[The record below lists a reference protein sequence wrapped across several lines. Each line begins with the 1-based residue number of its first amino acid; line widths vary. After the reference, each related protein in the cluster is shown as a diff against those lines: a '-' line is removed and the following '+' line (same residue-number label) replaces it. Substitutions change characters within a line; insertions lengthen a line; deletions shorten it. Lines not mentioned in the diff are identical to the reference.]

1 MNKPKNNDKDEL
13 IEQKEIK
20 SSEEKNLDESV
31 KKITKTGRD
40 QKEEKR
46 RKKLRCL

>member
-1 MNKPKNNDKDEL
+1 M
-13 IEQKEIK
+13 EQKEIK

-46 RKKLRCL
+46 RKNLDVYEFTASLKE

>member
-31 KKITKTGRD
+31 KK
-40 QKEEKR
+40 
-46 RKKLRCL
+46 